1 MVSRNCINGIVRT
14 KNEKENSM
22 KENLYLL
29 IAVFVV
35 LMVIL
40 VWIGFKMIMD
50 LRTRNKRRKIRR
62 QEWIARINARKD
74 DA

>member
-1 MVSRNCINGIVRT
+1 
-14 KNEKENSM
+14 M
-22 KENLYLL
+22 KQNLYLL

>member
-1 MVSRNCINGIVRT
+1 
-14 KNEKENSM
+14 M

-35 LMVIL
+35 LMIIL

-50 LRTRNKRRKIRR
+50 LHRRNKRRKIRR
-62 QEWIARINARKD
+62 REWIARINARKD
-74 DA
+74 DTDRNKSS

>member
-1 MVSRNCINGIVRT
+1 
-14 KNEKENSM
+14 M

-62 QEWIARINARKD
+62 Q
-74 DA
+74 

>member
-1 MVSRNCINGIVRT
+1 LKTVSRNFING
-14 KNEKENSM
+14 K
-22 KENLYLL
+22 NLYLL

-50 LRTRNKRRKIRR
+50 IRRRNKRRKIRR

>member
-1 MVSRNCINGIVRT
+1 MVSRNFINGIAHT
-14 KNEKENSM
+14 NDM

-35 LMVIL
+35 LMIIL

-50 LRTRNKRRKIRR
+50 LHRRNKRRKIRR
-62 QEWIARINARKD
+62 REWIARINARKD

>member
-1 MVSRNCINGIVRT
+1 
-14 KNEKENSM
+14 M
-22 KENLYLL
+22 KENLYML

-50 LRTRNKRRKIRR
+50 IRRRNKRRKIRR
-62 QEWIARINARKD
+62 EEWIARINARKD
-74 DA
+74 DE

>member
-1 MVSRNCINGIVRT
+1 
-14 KNEKENSM
+14 M

-35 LMVIL
+35 LMIIL

-50 LRTRNKRRKIRR
+50 LHRRNKRRKIRR
-62 QEWIARINARKD
+62 REWIARINARKD
-74 DA
+74 DARPKQK

>member
-1 MVSRNCINGIVRT
+1 
-14 KNEKENSM
+14 M

-50 LRTRNKRRKIRR
+50 LRRHNNRRKIRR
-62 QEWIARINARKD
+62 QEWITRINAHRD